1 MNTAGLCLPAQGRG
15 GRNHS
20 EAEPQP
26 NRDGFGRK
34 RVTGDCRHNGAGT
47 TWGAPAGWLAGRR
60 RAARRRGGRQ
70 DHPDCRPPCYR
81 KESPN
86 TFWIR
91 KRDPVENATV
101 YGRLYGVDRL
111 HQRVETLVE
120 RFGLAGYRSTLVRML
135 SRGTQQRLSLA
146 RALLPD
152 PRIVLLDEPD
162 SGLDPQGVDILPQ
175 LLELA
180 DLEGRTTLLTTH
192 NLKLGLVLAQRIA
205 ILAQGRLVWE
215 QGTPGLSE
223 ADGARPRSQL
233 PKALHLGS
241 PRAGTSLAEGPWAR
255 GPA

>member
-1 MNTAGLCLPAQGRG
+1 MNTRGAVPAIHVRSLTKSFGGRAVIRNLDLVLPQGGSLAIVGHNGSGKTTLIRLLSGLARADAGLIHIFGVRQGL
-15 GRNHS
+15 NAIAVH
-20 EAEPQP
+20 
-26 NRDGFGRK
+26 
-34 RVTGDCRHNGAGT
+34 
-47 TWGAPAGWLAGRR
+47 
-60 RAARRRGGRQ
+60 RAIGIVS
-70 DHPDCRPPCYR
+70 H
-81 KESPN
+81 N
-86 TFWIR
+86 TFLYQ
-91 KRDPVENATV
+91 DLTPVENLQF

-162 SGLDPQGVDILPQ
+162 SGLDPQGVDMLPQ

-180 DLEGRTTLLTTH
+180 ELEGRTTLLTTH

-215 QGTPGLSE
+215 HGTPGLSE
-223 ADGARPRSQL
+223 ADVRAAYDLHL
-233 PKALHLGS
+233 PKSNRIWGS
-241 PRAGTSLAEGPWAR
+241 PSASGATA
-255 GPA
+255 